1 MITRVSN
8 WIVSRWLKSDV
19 IEKEQFRAYAYG
31 CELLVSDIISNIIV
45 LVAALLMGRVVEMI
59 IFLVVFSS
67 IRVVSGGYHA
77 SSYKNCILVFCTS
90 TIFIFLIA
98 EWLVHRSFYGLI
110 LALTVVAELVIFIFA
125 PVDHPNRPLTKDEM
139 IKYRKKTIVRVISS
153 NVIILLVYVLFPLI
167 TGKLMY
173 ALMAIFDAAVFF
185 VIGLVER
192 KYLRSTKKT
201 I

>member
-8 WIVSRWLKSDV
+8 WIVSKWLKSDV

-31 CELLVSDIISNIIV
+31 CELLVSDMISNIIV
-45 LVAALLMGRVVEMI
+45 LITALLMGRVIEMI

-77 SSYKNCILVFCTS
+77 SSYKNCIFVFCTS
-90 TIFIFLIA
+90 TILIFLLT
-98 EWLVHRSFYGLI
+98 EWLVHRNFYGLI
-110 LALTVVAELVIFIFA
+110 LALTVVAELVILMFA
-125 PVDHPNRPLTKDEM
+125 PVDHPNRPLTGEEK
-139 IKYRKKTIVRVISS
+139 IKYRKKTIVRVVLS
-153 NVIILLVYVLFPLI
+153 NAIILLAYILFPLI
-167 TGKLMY
+167 TDILMY

-185 VIGLVER
+185 VIGLGER
-192 KYLRSTKKT
+192 KYLRHTKKT